1 LFKVIVFKNI
11 MITSTNSSGEQLD
24 IIENDVQREENE
36 QLDISEEDISELEEY
51 LAKDDIDPNDLKN
64 KANKLIQ
71 LIKVK
76 ERGI

>member
-1 LFKVIVFKNI
+1 MLTAEQSNN
-11 MITSTNSSGEQLD
+11 ITSSYSVEDNIERQSSE
-24 IIENDVQREENE
+24 E
-36 QLDISEEDISELEEY
+36 QLDISEEDISEIEEY